1 MKDQQ
6 DRGLAF
12 IHAQGWS
19 IDPDTDVLV
28 QIVSGWEKKANR
40 EKIAELVD
48 LTTAGQYD
56 VVVLLKL
63 DRFGRRLVQVA
74 TYLEAMADSKVL
86 LASVTEG
93 VYDLTI
99 PTQMAFAQMM
109 IVHAQ
114 LDSTNTSVRASRAR
128 EANRSRASE

>member
-1 MKDQQ
+1 MNTASAPATSAAPMRPPLRASLIVRKSDAPGEDNCSLKDQQ

-28 QIVSGWEKKANR
+28 QIVSGWKKKANR

-74 TYLEAMADSKVL
+74 TYFEAMA
-86 LASVTEG
+86 
-93 VYDLTI
+93 
-99 PTQMAFAQMM
+99 
-109 IVHAQ
+109 
-114 LDSTNTSVRASRAR
+114 
-128 EANRSRASE
+128 EAK